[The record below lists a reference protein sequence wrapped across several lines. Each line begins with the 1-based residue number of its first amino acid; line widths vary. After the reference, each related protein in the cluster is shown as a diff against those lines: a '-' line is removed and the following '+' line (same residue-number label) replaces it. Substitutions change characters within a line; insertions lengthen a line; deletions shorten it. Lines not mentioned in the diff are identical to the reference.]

1 MQFQFEGLSDF
12 FWMTIEGRVHGP
24 YVWAAYAITLGGI
37 AAIGLNLRIA
47 RNSFFK
53 KHAAILR
60 RGVDMKGRNSK
71 GEVMGSTQGVDESV

>member
-1 MQFQFEGLSDF
+1 MQFQFESLSDF

-37 AAIGLNLRIA
+37 GAIAANLRIA

-60 RGVDMKGRNSK
+60 RGVDMKSRENKGDAMNSTK
-71 GEVMGSTQGVDESV
+71 SVDEPV